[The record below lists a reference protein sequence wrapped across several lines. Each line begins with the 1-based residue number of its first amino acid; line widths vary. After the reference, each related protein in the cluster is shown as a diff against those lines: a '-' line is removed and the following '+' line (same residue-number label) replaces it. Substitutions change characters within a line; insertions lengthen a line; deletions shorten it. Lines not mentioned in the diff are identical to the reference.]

1 MPRGPHEQY
10 LQYKADTEEIEIFL
24 ARKAVKHSFP
34 IDEFRPAIRSK
45 IQPVDGDETRDEPDV
60 TFDSFR
66 SADESAVISP
76 SQSALDL
83 KRAKQ
88 MSNRAKRVA
97 EKFRKNE
104 PIIKVGQFVKLAQFL
119 AKKKVRISNRIHRV
133 LLRCIKLRLSTSKFF
148 WGMHGWSASGHLYF
162 VKVLKSVLSILT
174 VQRRRS
180 SLLKLTAGRK
190 SLEQPVQSSL
200 RSTPGKSTPQTQTP
214 AWTGKVP
221 SQPTFDFRSPWTK
234 GLSSANTIPLQS
246 PRWVIPGSSQQ
257 TPTQPQS
264 PWRNQASSSNSTVQQ
279 QSPGLSIAGSA
290 QRPTQPP
297 SPWRNNMSSS
307 NISAQLQS
315 PGLAIAGSSQC
326 PPQPSSPWRNKVSS
340 SKSTA
345 QLQSPAQISKQPLP
359 KPTQPQI
366 QSPWRNNPSSSNNFA
381 QIQRN
386 QASSSNSAVQQQSPG
401 LSISGSA
408 QRPNQPPSPWRN
420 NSNSSKSTV
429 QLQSPARINNQPSSR
444 PTQLPMQSPWRNN
457 PSSSKNLAQLQS
469 PGRPQNLLPQRA
481 FGLESPKHIGVN
493 SLPNVAQLR
502 TPEKTKTSSSNVT
515 PKPRGKK
522 RKRNKSGVSRGP
534 PVLPTPERTQKSSVQ
549 VQVSSV
555 LQTPEKTQKSSAQ
568 VPISSVQVS
577 VSSAVRVN
585 PAQAMKPTAGPVQ
598 STAAPQN
605 AALPT
610 TSNKGKARLQTP
622 EKIKDIAPKGK
633 VGLQSAVRSEGDHV
647 QVFQELEIP
656 AKTNAGCAD
665 NTASDSSKQ
674 IGDGDVERKTDLEK
688 PEQVKESSARGTTEP
703 SVPEHIK
710 DSTSP
715 SVPEPSVAEQVK
727 ESSERSPIG
736 LEDPEQAKD
745 TSSRSIIEP
754 QAQEKS
760 KVTSSE
766 SPVKLR
772 RSARIKESILQA
784 TTTGLRRSA
793 RIKESILP
801 TPTTGL
807 QRSTRTKEIV
817 TAVVRRSER
826 IRVVQERVSTKRS
839 VK

>member
-88 MSNRAKRVA
+88 MGNRAKRVA

-190 SLEQPVQSSL
+190 SLEQPGQSSL
-200 RSTPGKSTPQTQTP
+200 RSTPGKSTPQSQTP

-246 PRWVIPGSSQQ
+246 PRWVIPGPSQQ

-264 PWRNQASSSNSTVQQ
+264 PWRNQASSSSSAAQQ

-297 SPWRNNMSSS
+297 SPWRNNISSS
-307 NISAQLQS
+307 TSSAQLQS
-315 PGLAIAGSSQC
+315 PGLAISGSSQRL
-326 PPQPSSPWRNKVSS
+326 PQPSSPWRNNASS
-340 SKSTA
+340 SKGTA

-381 QIQRN
+381 QIQRD
-386 QASSSNSAVQQQSPG
+386 QASSSNSTVQQQSPG
-401 LSISGSA
+401 LAIAGSA
-408 QRPNQPPSPWRN
+408 QRPTQPPSPWRN
-420 NSNSSKSTV
+420 NANSSKSTV
-429 QLQSPARINNQPSSR
+429 QLQSTARINKQPSSR
-444 PTQLPMQSPWRNN
+444 PNQPQIQSPWRNHPGPSNN
-457 PSSSKNLAQLQS
+457 PAQVQS
-469 PGRPQNLLPQRA
+469 PGRPQNLPLQRA

-493 SLPNVAQLR
+493 SLPNVAQLQ
-502 TPEKTKTSSSNVT
+502 TPEKTKTSTSDVT

-534 PVLPTPERTQKSSVQ
+534 PVLQTPERTQKSSVQ
-549 VQVSSV
+549 VPV
-555 LQTPEKTQKSSAQ
+555 
-568 VPISSVQVS
+568 SSVQVPVIPVGPRS
-577 VSSAVRVN
+577 LQQVSNSS
-585 PAQAMKPTAGPVQ
+585 MQ
-598 STAAPQN
+598 STAAPRNPAQ
-605 AALPT
+605 PT
-610 TSNKGKARLQTP
+610 ISSKGKARLRTP
-622 EKIKDIAPKGK
+622 DNIKDSAPKGK
-633 VGLQSAVRSEGDHV
+633 VDLHSAVRSEGDHV
-647 QVFQELEIP
+647 QVRQELETA
-656 AKTNAGCAD
+656 AKTNGGSANSTVGELPRR
-665 NTASDSSKQ
+665 
-674 IGDGDVERKTDLEK
+674 IGDGDVERKTDPKET
-688 PEQVKESSARGTTEP
+688 EHVEESSARVTTEP
-703 SVPEHIK
+703 IVPEQIK
-710 DSTSP
+710 DSILH
-715 SVPEPSVAEQVK
+715 SVPEPSVPEQVK
-727 ESSERSPIG
+727 KRSEGSPIG
-736 LEDPEQAKD
+736 LEEPEQAKD
-745 TSSRSIIEP
+745 TSSRSIVGPEVP
-754 QAQEKS
+754 EKS

-801 TPTTGL
+801 TTTTGL
-807 QRSTRTKEIV
+807 RRSTRTKEIV

-826 IRVVQERVSTKRS
+826 IKVVQERDPTKRS

>member
-88 MSNRAKRVA
+88 MSNRAKKVA

-190 SLEQPVQSSL
+190 SLEQPGQSSL
-200 RSTPGKSTPQTQTP
+200 RSTPGKSTPQAQTP

-257 TPTQPQS
+257 TPTQTQS

-297 SPWRNNMSSS
+297 SPWRNNISSS
-307 NISAQLQS
+307 NSSAQLQS
-315 PGLAIAGSSQC
+315 PGLAIAGSSQRL
-326 PPQPSSPWRNKVSS
+326 PQPSSPWRNNVSS
-340 SKSTA
+340 SKSTS

-366 QSPWRNNPSSSNNFA
+366 QPWRNNPSSPKN
-381 QIQRN
+381 
-386 QASSSNSAVQQQSPG
+386 
-401 LSISGSA
+401 
-408 QRPNQPPSPWRN
+408 
-420 NSNSSKSTV
+420 
-429 QLQSPARINNQPSSR
+429 
-444 PTQLPMQSPWRNN
+444 PT
-457 PSSSKNLAQLQS
+457 QLQS

-502 TPEKTKTSSSNVT
+502 TPEKTKTSTSDVT
-515 PKPRGKK
+515 PKLRGKK

-534 PVLPTPERTQKSSVQ
+534 PVLQTPERNQNSSVQ
-549 VQVSSV
+549 APV
-555 LQTPEKTQKSSAQ
+555 
-568 VPISSVQVS
+568 SSVQVS

-598 STAAPQN
+598 STAALKN

-622 EKIKDIAPKGK
+622 DKIKDIAPKGK
-633 VGLQSAVRSEGDHV
+633 AALHIQERSESDHV
-647 QVFQELEIP
+647 QVFQELEVS
-656 AKTNAGCAD
+656 AQTNGASAYQ
-665 NTASDSSKQ
+665 TARELPKQ
-674 IGDGDVERKTDLEK
+674 IGDGDVERKTDPKET
-688 PEQVKESSARGTTEP
+688 EHVEESSARGTTEP

-715 SVPEPSVAEQVK
+715 SVPEPSVPEQVRV
-727 ESSERSPIG
+727 SSEPCAIG
-736 LEDPEQAKD
+736 LEEPEQAKD
-745 TSSRSIIEP
+745 TSSRSIVEP
-754 QAQEKS
+754 EVPEKS

-772 RSARIKESILQA
+772 RSARLKESILQ
-784 TTTGLRRSA
+784 TVTTGLRRSA
-793 RIKESILP
+793 RIKESIVP

-807 QRSTRTKEIV
+807 RRSTRTKETAI
-817 TAVVRRSER
+817 TKGTPAVVRRSER

>member
-88 MSNRAKRVA
+88 MSNRAKKVA

-190 SLEQPVQSSL
+190 SLEQPGQSSL
-200 RSTPGKSTPQTQTP
+200 RSTPGKSTPQSQTP

-246 PRWVIPGSSQQ
+246 PRWVIPGPSQQ

-264 PWRNQASSSNSTVQQ
+264 PWRNQASSSSSAAQQ

-297 SPWRNNMSSS
+297 SPWRNNISSS
-307 NISAQLQS
+307 TSSAQLQS
-315 PGLAIAGSSQC
+315 PGLAISGSSQRL
-326 PPQPSSPWRNKVSS
+326 PQPSSPWRNNASS
-340 SKSTA
+340 SKGTA

-381 QIQRN
+381 QIQRD
-386 QASSSNSAVQQQSPG
+386 QASSSNSTVQQQSPG
-401 LSISGSA
+401 LAIAGSA
-408 QRPNQPPSPWRN
+408 QRPTQPPSPWRN
-420 NSNSSKSTV
+420 NVGSSKSTV

-444 PTQLPMQSPWRNN
+444 PNQPQMQSPWRNI
-457 PSSSKNLAQLQS
+457 PSSSNNPAKVQS
-469 PGRPQNLLPQRA
+469 PGRPQNLPPQRA

-502 TPEKTKTSSSNVT
+502 TPEKTKTSTSDVT

-534 PVLPTPERTQKSSVQ
+534 PVLQTPERTQKSSVQ
-549 VQVSSV
+549 VPVSSV
-555 LQTPEKTQKSSAQ
+555 LQTPERTQKSSVQ
-568 VPISSVQVS
+568 VPVSSVQVPVIPVGPRS
-577 VSSAVRVN
+577 LQQVSNSS
-585 PAQAMKPTAGPVQ
+585 MQ
-598 STAAPQN
+598 STAAPRNPAQ
-605 AALPT
+605 PT
-610 TSNKGKARLQTP
+610 ISSKGKARLRTP
-622 EKIKDIAPKGK
+622 DKIQDSASKGK
-633 VGLQSAVRSEGDHV
+633 VDLHSAVRSEGDHV
-647 QVFQELEIP
+647 QVRQEVETP
-656 AKTNAGCAD
+656 AKTNGGSAD

-674 IGDGDVERKTDLEK
+674 IGDGDVERKTHLKE

-715 SVPEPSVAEQVK
+715 SVPEPSVPEQVRV
-727 ESSERSPIG
+727 SSEPCAIG
-736 LEDPEQAKD
+736 LEEPEQAKD
-745 TSSRSIIEP
+745 TSSRSIVEP

-772 RSARIKESILQA
+772 RSARIKESILQ
-784 TTTGLRRSA
+784 TVTTGLRRSA

-801 TPTTGL
+801 TTTTGL
-807 QRSTRTKEIV
+807 RRSTRTKEIV

-826 IRVVQERVSTKRS
+826 IKVVQERDPTKRS